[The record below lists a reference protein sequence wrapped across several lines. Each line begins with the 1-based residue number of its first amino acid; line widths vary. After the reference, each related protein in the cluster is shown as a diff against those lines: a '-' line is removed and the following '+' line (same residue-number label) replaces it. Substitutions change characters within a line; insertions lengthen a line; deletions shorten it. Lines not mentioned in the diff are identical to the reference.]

1 MFKKNDLII
10 QSCPTSILSSS
21 KLALHAP
28 VLLWVPDSLPLPV
41 SHRHQWG
48 PVGSAA
54 GIRKDIWLPV
64 RHCSDLA
71 SARARPPCLAGWK
84 TRGWAPTKQPRC
96 RLEPHGKWAWGQG
109 GQHSRGEGVQAT
121 GFHLQQAV
129 PPVSLGHPKIVHRAP
144 EDPEGGVLQHKV
156 LALGVQPGLPASPPG
171 RQQMVPVQPAKKE
184 RHPGGPEAH
193 LQQPAGAPQG
203 QASSPPPR
211 ALSIFFSGG
220 PVSRAFRKS
229 SHPPP

>member
-1 MFKKNDLII
+1 MSYIY
-10 QSCPTSILSSS
+10 T
-21 KLALHAP
+21 
-28 VLLWVPDSLPLPV
+28 VLLETRPACTSALMGPRLTSTACLSLP
-41 SHRHQWG
+41 
-48 PVGSAA
+48 PVGTS
-54 GIRKDIWLPV
+54 GECCRNQEGQ
-64 RHCSDLA
+64 LA
-71 SARARPPCLAGWK
+71 SCQTLLGFSLCQGSPTLPGSWK

-171 RQQMVPVQPAKKE
+171 GQQMVPVQPAKKE

-203 QASSPPPR
+203 QASSPPPQ